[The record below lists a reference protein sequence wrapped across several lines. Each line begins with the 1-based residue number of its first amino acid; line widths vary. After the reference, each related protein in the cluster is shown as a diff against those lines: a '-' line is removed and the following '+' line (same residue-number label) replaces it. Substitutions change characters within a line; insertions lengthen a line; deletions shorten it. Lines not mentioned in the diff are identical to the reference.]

1 MKINKEHSNNNKEV
15 SIIYGD
21 DNSININVFN
31 NKILMEI
38 AGSFDNNLKE
48 LEKISG
54 SKIYFRG
61 NTIAIK
67 GEKNANEKVRDAIE
81 YLIERFKLDK
91 KIDKNDI
98 VASLNK
104 DMIEDMK
111 NQSPVQP
118 LEEVIKTPK
127 KSVIPRSK
135 KQKEYVKALKT
146 NQIIMSLG
154 PAGTGKTYL
163 AVAAALSM
171 LLEKKV
177 ERIILSR
184 PAVEAGE
191 KLGFLPG
198 DMKEKIDPYLRPL
211 YDSLHEM
218 FDYNKIQR
226 KIESGEIEIA
236 PLAFMRGRTLKNC
249 FAILDEAQNATQT
262 QIKMFLTRIGE
273 NSKLVVNGDPSQ
285 IDLLNKSHSG
295 LVQSQNI
302 LKGIKEISII
312 NFDQNDVIRHPL
324 VTKIVEAYK
333 KNTNDK
339 G

>member
-1 MKINKEHSNNNKEV
+1 VKINKRNKNGKE
-15 SIIYGD
+15 ILITYGE
-21 DNSININVFN
+21 DNSINVNIFN
-31 NKILMEI
+31 NKALMEI
-38 AGSFDNNLKE
+38 AGSFDSNLKE
-48 LEKISG
+48 LEKHTG

-61 NTIAIK
+61 NSISIK
-67 GEKNANEKVRDAIE
+67 GSKKANEKVKDAIE
-81 YLIERFKLDK
+81 YLIYRFRSDK

-98 VASLNK
+98 ITALNTEMVQ
-104 DMIEDMK
+104 DTK
-111 NQSPVQP
+111 NQSTVQS
-118 LEEVIKTPK
+118 LGEVIKTPK
-127 KSVIPRSK
+127 RSVIPRSK
-135 KQKEYVKALKT
+135 KQTEYVRSLKT

-163 AVAAALSM
+163 AVAVALSM

-211 YDSLHEM
+211 YDSLYDLL
-218 FDYNKIQR
+218 DYDKIQR
-226 KIESGEIEIA
+226 KIESGAIEIA
-236 PLAFMRGRTLKNC
+236 PLAFMRGRTLKNS
-249 FAILDEAQNATQT
+249 FAILDEAQNATET

-285 IDLLNKSHSG
+285 VDLPNKNQSG
-295 LVQSQNI
+295 LIKSQNI
-302 LKGIKEISII
+302 LKNIKEISVI
-312 NFDQNDVIRHPL
+312 NFDHQDVMRHPL
-324 VTKIVEAYK
+324 VTKIVEAYQ
-333 KNTNDK
+333 KNTNDQ

>member
-1 MKINKEHSNNNKEV
+1 MKVNKQNKNGKEV
-15 SIIYGD
+15 SIIYGS
-21 DNSININVFN
+21 DNSINVNIFN

-38 AGSFDNNLKE
+38 VGSFDNNLKE

-61 NTIAIK
+61 NSISIK
-67 GEKNANEKVRDAIE
+67 GNKYANEKVKDAIE
-81 YLIERFKLDK
+81 YLIDRFRSDK
-91 KIDKNDI
+91 KIDRNDI
-98 VASLNK
+98 LASLNI
-104 DMIEDMK
+104 DMIKDK
-111 NQSPVQP
+111 KSYSTVQS

-127 KSVIPRSK
+127 RSVIPRSK
-135 KQKEYVKALKT
+135 RQKDYVKSLKT
-146 NQIIMSLG
+146 RQITMSLG

-163 AVAAALSM
+163 AVAVALSM

-191 KLGFLPG
+191 RLGFLPG

-211 YDSLHEM
+211 YDSLYDLL
-218 FDYNKIQR
+218 DYEKNQR
-226 KIESGEIEIA
+226 KIESGAIEIA
-236 PLAFMRGRTLKNC
+236 PLAFMRGRTLKNS
-249 FAILDEAQNATQT
+249 FAILDEAQNATPT

-285 IDLLNKSHSG
+285 IDLPNKKQSG
-295 LVQSQNI
+295 LVDSQRI
-302 LKGIKEISII
+302 LKEIKEIGII
-312 NFDQNDVIRHPL
+312 NFDHQDVIRHPL
-324 VTKIVEAYK
+324 VTKIVEAYQ
-333 KNTNDK
+333 KNSDDK